1 MDSGGIPYPQVQIET
16 ALWKQQLCAVFINI
30 PEVQFFRPGGSISSS
45 SGALAQLWIFHYRG
59 RSQEPLLSLPLR
71 VEARNRKKSLKARQ
85 NHYKIAHVNSSQR
98 SILMSPEVIRGQF
111 VPMCRRI
118 FRNMPSNF
126 GTMMA
131 RREPK
136 YATDALNH
144 TLNPYHCCF
153 DVALFFTS
161 NKCKHRGK
169 WVNFVS

>member
-1 MDSGGIPYPQVQIET
+1 M
-16 ALWKQQLCAVFINI
+16 FINI

-59 RSQEPLLSLPLR
+59 RSREPLLSSPLR
-71 VEARNRKKSLKARQ
+71 VETRNRKKSSKAYQ
-85 NHYKIAHVNSSQR
+85 NHYKIVRVNSSQR
-98 SILMSPEVIRGQF
+98 SILMLPEVIRGQF

-126 GTMMA
+126 GTTMA

-144 TLNPYHCCF
+144 ILCSIKTTVIRIYPYHCCF